1 MSQSEKVVRTLI
13 DLANRHEVSAIQEHL
28 ADDMTFVN
36 PVSRSTD
43 KRGMELFHTGFFG
56 GFPDTHYRIDRLTSQ
71 GDAVVVECTVSGTNL
86 GEFAGAAP
94 TRNKISVP
102 AAFCIDVSEGRVKS
116 WRTYLDVAG
125 MMRQLQTA
133 EAATSAGSA

>member
-1 MSQSEKVVRTLI
+1 MSQPEKVVRTII

-28 ADDMTFVN
+28 ADEMTFVN
-36 PVSRSTD
+36 PVSGSTD

-56 GFPDTHYRIDRLTSQ
+56 GFPDAHYRIDRLTSQ

-102 AAFCIDVSEGRVKS
+102 AAFCIDVSVDRVKS

-133 EAATSAGSA
+133 EAATTAGSA